1 MKFNLSNEEF
11 YCEFW
16 RRYFEDIL
24 SAMEHEK
31 VDNKTDVEIGHYN
44 FATKIAYGFPNS
56 YAKKKFIHK
65 IFRNESYYPK
75 SMLINK
81 IWTKK
86 NISKVT
92 EFIGQERKVLKN
104 NNGVGS
110 KEIRLVNNVND
121 CLKQMNN
128 HDFYV
133 LQNEIQPYLY
143 NNQKLDERV
152 YYLVVKEG
160 NTYSGFMMKE
170 GHIKLAG
177 FPFDKNNN
185 SMGSF
190 ATNIKAPKPDKE
202 QDYTIETK
210 EFLKDNPQR
219 ELWIK
224 NRLEIMKKISDKFLP
239 VIVNNVKNYYKNKKE
254 PEYIWH
260 LYGID
265 ILIDNDYNMYL
276 CEFNGKPGVIYETVM
291 PKKIVEI
298 NKKMCNKL
306 VIHFLLPWLKDK
318 KNVFNKGIIKLSST
332 TTENL
337 VN

>member
-1 MKFNLSNEEF
+1 MKFNLNNEEY

-16 RRYFEDIL
+16 RKHFENIF
-24 SAMEHEK
+24 SEMGFEK
-31 VDNKTDVEIGHYN
+31 VNYKNNVEIGHYN

-56 YAKKKFIHK
+56 YAKKKIVHK
-65 IFRNESYYPK
+65 IFKNESYYPK

-81 IWTKK
+81 IWANK
-86 NISKVT
+86 NQDKII
-92 EFIGQERKVLKN
+92 EFIGNERKVFKN

-110 KEIRLVNNVND
+110 KEIKLVKSLDD
-121 CLKQMNN
+121 CVKNMNN
-128 HDFYV
+128 YDFYI
-133 LQNEIQPYLY
+133 LQNEIDPFLY
-143 NNQKLDERV
+143 NNLKIDERV
-152 YYLVVKEG
+152 YYLVVKEK

-202 QDYTIETK
+202 NDYTIETK
-210 EFLKDNPQR
+210 EFLKDNPNR
-219 ELWIK
+219 ELWVN
-224 NRLEIMKKISDKFLP
+224 NRLNIMKKISEKFLP
-239 VIVNNVKNYYKNKKE
+239 FVVNNVKNYYKNKKE
-254 PEYIWH
+254 PDFILH

-265 ILIDNDYNMYL
+265 ILIDNNYNMYL

-291 PKKIVEI
+291 PKRITDI
-298 NKKMCNKL
+298 NKKMCNKIA
-306 VIHFLLPWLKDK
+306 VHFLLPWI
-318 KNVFNKGIIKLSST
+318 KNKMNTYNGIKLSFT